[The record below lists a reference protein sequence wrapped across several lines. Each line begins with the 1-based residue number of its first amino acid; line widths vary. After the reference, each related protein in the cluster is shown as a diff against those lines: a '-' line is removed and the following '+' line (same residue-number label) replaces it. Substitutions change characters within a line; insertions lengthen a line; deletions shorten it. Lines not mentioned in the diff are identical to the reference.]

1 MLECLSAHV
10 TPTAYRPTRCTSVGS
25 SGLGWPRMG
34 RLILIAMPS
43 GRRRAQLPPGQEV
56 VDGHVLVRPPDGGAP
71 PDSRLLE
78 GSPAVVEVFE
88 RAADREIARGAD
100 VAPAQV
106 AGEEP
111 LGGPAAE
118 AAHCHQRLDDV
129 LVGAASERG
138 EIESARGHLAPE
150 AHDVLR
156 LARRELHPAQL
167 AHTRARQPLRL
178 GKTVDGVPAH
188 LDRRAEAAHE
198 PGLDRE
204 GEAQGDLLGA
214 HRADQHLEW
223 LGGERRSQ
231 SPEARHEK
239 AQHGVFLSD
248 AVETTDV
255 EPEAADARG
264 LGRGRLEHARAALPR
279 RGHEEPGAVDT
290 SAPTHLVA
298 APATGN
304 LDGAAEYPRG
314 QPVGGILAE
323 EVEAL
328 ERARDVETAINPD
341 LSLHCGLSV
350 YQSRPG

>member
-56 VDGHVLVRPPDGGAP
+56 VDGHVLVRPPGGSAP

-78 GSPAVVEVFE
+78 GPPAVVEVLE

-100 VAPAQV
+100 VAPAEV
-106 AGEEP
+106 AREEP

-118 AAHCHQRLDDV
+118 AAHGGERLDDV
-129 LVGAASERG
+129 LVGAASERA

-167 AHTRARQPLRL
+167 AHPRPRQPFRL
-178 GKTVDGVPAH
+178 GKTVDGVPAP

-204 GEAQGDLLGA
+204 REGQVDLLGA
-214 HRADQHLEW
+214 HRADQHLEG
-223 LGGERRSQ
+223 LGGERGSQ
-231 SPEARHEK
+231 SPEARYEK

-248 AVETTDV
+248 AVEPIDV
-255 EPEAADARG
+255 ELEAADARD
-264 LGRGRLEHARAALPR
+264 LGCGRLEHARAALPR
-279 RGHEEPGAVDT
+279 RGHEEPDAVDA
-290 SAPTHLVA
+290 SPPTHLVA
-298 APATGN
+298 APATGH
-304 LDGAAEYPRG
+304 LDGSTEDARR
-314 QPVGGILAE
+314 QPVGGIL
-323 EVEAL
+323 
-328 ERARDVETAINPD
+328 
-341 LSLHCGLSV
+341 
-350 YQSRPG
+350 